1 MAELDFCRIPLPL
14 TRMPSFAL
22 EVRALLS
29 AAPALRSFVLCE
41 SLLLLAQSGVAV
53 VLPWW
58 LATRGGATALAAYGV
73 ALALSTI
80 VFVPLAAPFGDRQCK
95 GLQMS
100 RGLVALIA
108 GLAACAGVAATDAF
122 HLPWVI
128 ALAVHAACAESL
140 LASARATIVPELVTP
155 AQLPAAIRLQKLVH
169 STSAIAGP
177 AVAGIGLAWAG
188 VPASLSLFAVLCGL
202 AWLFSLGIPRQA
214 TGAASAVGG
223 TRRWWQDFRDGAAAK
238 WNMPMERGWTLVNF
252 VVWIFQGPAV
262 GMLIAIKVHALGLSA
277 QWLGTGVA
285 ALSLGTLLGSL
296 FGSRM
301 LVERLGRYKVRLG
314 LGCLEGVCLAA
325 AGLSS
330 SAVLLCACLLL
341 AGFCNASMALVGATH
356 RALAIP
362 RDYRARLLAASTVS
376 TQIAGAI
383 GASLVGAAL
392 ARWNITQVYT
402 AFGVLMATSVMGFLL
417 VPRMKEFLGLDH
429 ERVVDWYAQQ
439 YPRVFR
445 RAERAEAPR

>member
-1 MAELDFCRIPLPL
+1 
-14 TRMPSFAL
+14 MPSFVPD
-22 EVRALLS
+22 VRALLS

-58 LATRGGATALAAYGV
+58 LATRGGAAALAAYGV
-73 ALALSTI
+73 TLALSTI
-80 VFVPLAAPFGDRQCK
+80 VFVPLVAPFGDRQCK

-100 RGLVALIA
+100 RGLIALLA
-108 GLAACAGVAATDAF
+108 GLAACAGVAATGEF

-128 ALAVHAACAESL
+128 ALAVCVACAESL

-177 AVAGIGLAWAG
+177 AVAGIGLAWTG

-214 TGAASAVGG
+214 AGAASAVGG
-223 TRRWWQDFRDGAAAK
+223 IRRWWQDFRDGAAAK

-330 SAVLLCACLLL
+330 SALLLCACLLL

-376 TQIAGAI
+376 TQVAGAI

-429 ERVVDWYAQQ
+429 ERVVDWYALQ
-439 YPRVFR
+439 YPRVFK